1 MRQMIESSE
10 VLENLQNSFISCKE
24 ASEYMLRENNIN
36 FLKGLLKRFDDGVSV
51 IDETE
56 KETLKNFIQIAYYIY
71 TYSSE
76 DTGLEDYEYDK
87 LYDLLVQNGEE
98 DFVSLPEI
106 QNGEEEHHTYTSLRG
121 TLSKIHYLSKP
132 QSGEKVNKR
141 IV

>member
-56 KETLKNFIQIAYYIY
+56 K
-71 TYSSE
+71 
-76 DTGLEDYEYDK
+76 
-87 LYDLLVQNGEE
+87 
-98 DFVSLPEI
+98 
-106 QNGEEEHHTYTSLRG
+106 
-121 TLSKIHYLSKP
+121 
-132 QSGEKVNKR
+132 
-141 IV
+141 